1 MLYKDVVVQLDT
13 AASLVRRQIAA
24 EIAGRAGGHLT
35 GVYLKTTLI
44 NQYNNIG
51 CIGYLPPADLDAL
64 IRQNDQAQDEAA
76 AKAEAG
82 LAKVAAE
89 AGVACDW
96 RVIGGDAPDDLV
108 ALARRADL
116 MVLPRPSPSP
126 DYDVHASAVDVA
138 LGVSAGLEQRLQLDV
153 LDVDGHG
160 GRAVGA
166 HEARDAAD
174 GVHGLARHGDGVDLE
189 ALAQRDAERS
199 LRDGEGQRIGVLE
212 EDDEAPA
219 LARPA
224 RGQARRREQ
233 RVHVAVAVR
242 LRLDGEAA
250 GVLLKRHVR
259 VVVDERVNF
268 FLLDEHDLARSHAKV
283 VVRCQELRGA

>member
-138 LGVSAGLEQRLQLDV
+138 LGGGGPVLVVSETVEKTIIGARV
-153 LDVDGHG
+153 LIAWNGSREAA
-160 GRAVGA
+160 RAV
-166 HEARDAAD
+166 RDALPLMAD
-174 GVHGLARHGDGVDLE
+174 GAAVEVRMARPKDSDDDGAALRAHLERHGFSVNMVATVD
-189 ALAQRDAERS
+189 
-199 LRDGEGQRIGVLE
+199 EGQSIAAWLQT
-212 EDDEAPA
+212 EAIRTGCD
-219 LARPA
+219 LMVM
-224 RGQARRREQ
+224 GLYG
-233 RVHVAVAVR
+233 HTR
-242 LRLDGEAA
+242 LREFVLG
-250 GVLLKRHVR
+250 GVSREMLHSSALPLLI
-259 VVVDERVNF
+259 
-268 FLLDEHDLARSHAKV
+268 SH
-283 VVRCQELRGA
+283 